1 MWVLVVVSLLV
12 SLLVMELLMVLVV
25 AGVVVVGGV
34 GADINCKATIVK
46 ESSSEISLSQSINSV
61 CQSQSMNIK
70 ISSP

>member
-34 GADINCKATIVK
+34 ADINCKSTIVK
-46 ESSSEISLSQSINSV
+46 ESSSEISLSQSINSL
-61 CQSQSMNIK
+61 
-70 ISSP
+70 